1 MTARTTS
8 PWPTQGIA
16 LRSAIRRGL
25 ANLATPILL
34 ATASFAFAQA
44 DSPSG
49 ADSTTSRTN
58 PLRTIRTDLGTI
70 CILPASGFALE
81 GNVRLVQKKTR
92 QSPVLEFEKGNE
104 GVAGSEFDLPANG
117 HYAVSLLHEG
127 TGPMTLELGGNSFHL
142 PALGEP
148 SQSRRESLLVTTTFL
163 VGAENEVVLRS
174 QAGGKIGGLVF
185 SEPLARLRAL
195 ALRRSQ
201 LMVAR
206 QMLEDALLNQI
217 ALIRSGGQAAPPEE
231 LEKDFAEV
239 EGPLANE
246 LQEWGPR
253 YLSLHAD
260 YAALHSQ
267 LGDEAK
273 PPAPQLGARAAYL
286 EETLKRVSEEMAAIR
301 GRCAPNAPA
310 SPSEFRMPA
319 GPLQRGA
326 FESYSWTVLKSPT
339 ADPGEGN
346 IELLKV
352 LGIDALVLDPP
363 AWPSRDALD
372 ALGDQ
377 QVRCLLQIPRRFRP
391 GSESFTLSRDE
402 DSNRD
407 LDDLWGPQ
415 YSSYFR
421 HFLESRIGPYRGHPA
436 VLGCSYWP
444 DASLS
449 DVAKEGRTPTTAE
462 LTSWDDFLRRS
473 GASASPSTS
482 ISGPQTPPDSA
493 GVREPPSIVSRLDR
507 AAFLEETL
515 RDHFRQFNECVSRA
529 GGAMPRIGLFN
540 NSEFPP
546 DGKAPGGGVSP
557 FGLLL
562 DAGFPAVGFAT
573 GARPAALAYAASLAR
588 LDPAG
593 RPWWET
599 AYPIGPSSSE
609 TSGGRSTGAYG
620 ARIRRDLWRLAS
632 WGVRSMEL
640 DAGAFC
646 EALYEGPPQAGL
658 LRTELLQTGSLK
670 GSLLALG
677 KIFRNSHIVHH
688 RAALLEPGLPR
699 AENDPAPPADEWTD
713 WFMESRLPPI
723 WVPREVLAQT
733 GSPGVFSE
741 FELLASP
748 GVLVLSE
755 EKGKALEA
763 WIRNGGVLITTDP
776 MGYLSPRGKVVGAF
790 LPALGMEL
798 TGEPGHWRLR
808 EGSQPAGGVEAL
820 RRDAQGEPDMLL
832 VTMGK
837 GHLLVG
843 LGAAGSEE
851 PWRELMGRMAKF
863 VFPVPDVSA
872 DADSDDLELHLR
884 ENEKGERF
892 LMALNPRLDRHVRA
906 HVRLLGTYPRV
917 LDVTFSQP
925 VPVEKRHAEG
935 VTDMG
940 LALGPGESR
949 LFALGKNESKLT
961 RAETAKALGPEVE
974 E

>member
-1 MTARTTS
+1 
-8 PWPTQGIA
+8 
-16 LRSAIRRGL
+16 
-25 ANLATPILL
+25 LATPILL

-58 PLRTIRTDLGTI
+58 PLRTIHTDLGAI
-70 CILPASGFALE
+70 CILPARGFTLE
-81 GNVRLVQKKTR
+81 GNVRLVQRKDR
-92 QSPVLEFEKGNE
+92 QSSALEFQEGSE
-104 GVAGSEFDLPANG
+104 GVADSGFDLPENG

-127 TGPMTLELGGNSFHL
+127 VGPMTLELDGDSFQL

-148 SQSRRESLLVTTTFL
+148 NQPKRETFLVTTRFL
-163 VGAENEVVLRS
+163 VGAERQVVLRAG
-174 QAGGKIGGLVF
+174 AGGRIGGLVF

-201 LMVAR
+201 ILVAR
-206 QMLEDALLNQI
+206 QILEDVLLNQI
-217 ALIRSGGQAAPPEE
+217 ALIRSGGQGAPPEE
-231 LEKDFAEV
+231 LEKDFAKV

-260 YAALHSQ
+260 YVALHSQ

-286 EETLKRVSEEMAAIR
+286 DETLKRVSEEMAAIH

-319 GPLQRGA
+319 GPLQREA
-326 FESYSWTVLKSPT
+326 FESYSWTALKSPT

-346 IELLKV
+346 IQLLKV

-377 QVRCLLQIPRRFRP
+377 EVRCLLQIPRRFRP
-391 GSESFTLSRDE
+391 GSESFALSRDD

-407 LDDLWGPQ
+407 LDDLWGLQ
-415 YSSYFR
+415 YSSHFR
-421 HFLESRIGPYRGHPA
+421 HFLELRIEPYRGHPA

-444 DASLS
+444 GASLS
-449 DVAKEGRTPTTAE
+449 EAAREGRTPTAAE
-462 LTSWDDFLRRS
+462 LTAWDDFLRRS
-473 GASASPSTS
+473 GASASPSAS
-482 ISGPQTPPDSA
+482 ISGPQTPRDSA
-493 GVREPPSIVSRLDR
+493 GGRESQSIASRLDR

-515 RDHFRQFNECVSRA
+515 RDHFRQFNECVSQSA
-529 GGAMPRIGLFN
+529 GTMPRIGLFTD
-540 NSEFPP
+540 SEIP
-546 DGKAPGGGVSP
+546 PGGKTPGSGVSP

-562 DAGFPAVGFAT
+562 DAGFPAAGFAT

-588 LDPAG
+588 LDPVG
-593 RPWWET
+593 RPWWEA
-599 AYPIGPSSSE
+599 AYPIGPAASE
-609 TSGGRSTGAYG
+609 MSGGRTTGDYS
-620 ARIRRDLWRLAS
+620 ARIRRDLWRLAF
-632 WGVRSMEL
+632 WGVRSVEL

-658 LRTELLQTGSLK
+658 LRTELLQMGSLK
-670 GSLLALG
+670 GPLLALG
-677 KIFRNSHIVHH
+677 KIFRNSRIVHH
-688 RAALLEPGLPR
+688 RAALLEPGLPPV
-699 AENDPAPPADEWTD
+699 ENDPAPPADEWTD
-713 WFMESRLPPI
+713 WFMEWRLPPI
-723 WVPREVLAQT
+723 WIPREVLAQT
-733 GSPGVFSE
+733 GSPAIFSE

-755 EKGKALEA
+755 EKGKALVD
-763 WIRNGGVLITTDP
+763 WVRNGGILIATDP
-776 MGYLSPRGKVVGAF
+776 MGYLSPRGTVVGAF

-808 EGSQPAGGVEAL
+808 EGSQPVAGVEVL

-843 LGAAGSEE
+843 LGGAGSEGT
-851 PWRELMGRMAKF
+851 WRQLMSRMAKF

-872 DADSDDLELHLR
+872 DADREDLELHLR
-884 ENEKGERF
+884 EDEKGERF
-892 LMALNPRLDRHVRA
+892 LMALNPRLDRQVRA
-906 HVRLLGTYPRV
+906 QVRLLGTFPQV
-917 LDVTFSQP
+917 LDVTFFQP

-935 VTDMG
+935 VTDIG

-949 LFALGKNESKLT
+949 LFALGMNESKLT
-961 RAETAKALGPEVE
+961 RAETAKALGQKVE